1 MIGIAVFHW
10 LLENLANHDR
20 AILAIAALASPFV
33 ALFAALRVSKAQI
46 RTAIARHRQ
55 DWINEL
61 RHEIATAVTSTWQAT
76 SEKNVNLSQEQRLTT
91 IADKNL
97 RVAKIKLLLNP
108 IEEDHRALAEL
119 FDKSAIALAQY
130 LKRETTTHD
139 DLADINRRI
148 VRLSQS
154 ILKREWDRVKG
165 NH

>member
-1 MIGIAVFHW
+1 MSGIAVFHW

-33 ALFAALRVSKAQI
+33 ALFAALRVSKAHI
-46 RTAIARHRQ
+46 RTAIAGHRQ

-61 RHEIATAVTSTWQAT
+61 RHEIATAVTATLQAT

-108 IEEDHRALAEL
+108 TEQDHKALAEL
-119 FDKSAIALAQY
+119 FDESAIALTKY
-130 LKRETTTHD
+130 LRRETTTHN
-139 DLADINRRI
+139 DLANINRRI
-148 VRLSQS
+148 VELTQS
-154 ILKREWDRVKG
+154 ILKREWDRVQA
-165 NH
+165 NE